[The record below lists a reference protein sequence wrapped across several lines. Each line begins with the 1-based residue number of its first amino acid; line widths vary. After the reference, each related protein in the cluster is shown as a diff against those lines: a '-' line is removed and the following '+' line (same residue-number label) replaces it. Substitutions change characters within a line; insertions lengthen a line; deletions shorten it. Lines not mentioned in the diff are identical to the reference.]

1 MTIGRRRALIILA
14 LTACPASAGSTYLAL
29 GDSLAWGYEKFSLD
43 LAPNAGDQGYVSI
56 YADHLATQNAGVR
69 PNLVNLGVPQETSSS
84 FFTGGQLGQLL
95 NTNYPGQG
103 TPSQHDLMLATIA
116 DQHALGNTIDHVT
129 MHLGVNDFLS
139 LADGDFLNLPPD
151 QQFGQV
157 LLVFDDM
164 ITNLRA
170 TLTDLTTMAP
180 EADVMVM
187 GYYDPFALF
196 VDHPELDPSPTGD
209 GVLLS
214 GISGDIAPLLNDVL
228 EALAGEYDATFVP
241 IADLFAGREAEL
253 TLITE
258 LDRGSPNIHPNQL
271 GYQTIAD
278 ALIAIP
284 APGTGVVLAGFGVVA
299 TRRRR
304 SSQPSARTI
313 TACGPTLSIS
323 NTSPRTSNPSRS

>member
-1 MTIGRRRALIILA
+1 MLLA
-14 LTACPASAGSTYLAL
+14 RASAVGVVMALAASAPAASTYLAL

-43 LAPNAGDQGYVSI
+43 LTPNAGDQGYVAL
-56 YADHLATQNAGVR
+56 YADHLGALAGVR
-69 PNLVNLGVPQETSSS
+69 PEVINLGVPQETSDS

-103 TPSQHDLMLATIA
+103 VPSQHDLMLQTIA

-157 LLVFDDM
+157 LLVFDSM
-164 ITNLRA
+164 ITNIQAALA
-170 TLTDLTTMAP
+170 DLNTLAP

-187 GYYDPFALF
+187 GYYDPYALF
-196 VDHPELDPSPTGD
+196 VDHPELDPSPSGD
-209 GVLLS
+209 GVALS
-214 GISGDIAPLLNDVL
+214 AISADIAPLLNDVL
-228 EALAGEYDATFVP
+228 EAVAGEAGATFVP

-258 LDRGSPNIHPNQL
+258 LDRGSPNIHPTQL

-284 APGTGVVLAGFGVVA
+284 APGTGAVLAGFGVVA
-299 TRRRR
+299 ARRRR
-304 SSQPSARTI
+304 A
-313 TACGPTLSIS
+313 G
-323 NTSPRTSNPSRS
+323 